1 MDQFIQAYDMGRR
14 QARLDFEKS
23 AGAKDVAEVLKALG
37 SGASAGTSALGKGLK
52 KLMGGAEFA
61 GRGAKYLGTVAD
73 PRAALL
79 LGSGLAVGG
88 GVIAPAAMHA
98 AEGLVPA
105 AKAAL
110 PGALAALGG
119 GLAMGANP
127 GMMGGSMANRLSH
140 ELAMMS
146 ATPAGQVAAIASVVG
161 LPAALIAYGKKKGRE
176 ESSLF

>member
-14 QARLDFEKS
+14 QARLDFEKT
-23 AGAKDVAEVLKALG
+23 AGAKDVADLLRAMGTGV
-37 SGASAGTSALGKGLK
+37 SAGTSALGKGLK
-52 KLMGGAEFA
+52 GLVGGAEFA
-61 GRGAKYLGTVAD
+61 GKGAKYLGTVAD

-79 LGSGLAVGG
+79 LGTGLAVGG
-88 GVIAPAAMHA
+88 AVGPAAMHA

>member
-23 AGAKDVAEVLKALG
+23 AGAKDVADLLRALG
-37 SGASAGTSALGKGLK
+37 SGISAGTGALGKGVKGLT
-52 KLMGGAEFA
+52 GGAEFA
-61 GRGAKYLGTVAD
+61 GKGAKYLGTVAD

-79 LGSGLAVGG
+79 LGTGLAVGG
-88 GVIAPAAMHA
+88 AVGPAAMHA
-98 AEGLVPA
+98 SEGLVPA